1 MVSAPT
7 RAPSLNLTPSSS
19 RPEET
24 KNRSAWILPL
34 SPTTSSSASHGWINM
49 ILPSDGRIPPSPS
62 ILRTANSTVLTMA
75 KQFPFTHG
83 HKPQSTTP
91 AQSSTPLLP
100 SNNRSIHVLQIPR
113 RKLLEEYSNPVP
125 ILNPILSP
133 SLALNPNPAPNP
145 TLTPNPSPRPLERPL
160 KYPSLDQRP
169 SPLLSSNLGHN
180 SISCHSPKLPKLP
193 NSHPQMFKNQPTQI
207 SA

>member
-1 MVSAPT
+1 MKFC
-7 RAPSLNLTPSSS
+7 RNS
-19 RPEET
+19 R
-24 KNRSAWILPL
+24 NF
-34 SPTTSSSASHGWINM
+34 
-49 ILPSDGRIPPSPS
+49 
-62 ILRTANSTVLTMA
+62 ANSPNAIVFNLPDAFSWFQPLLAMA
-75 KQFPFTHG
+75 EDPEKMMPTKFTSFQTFTESLMSTYGDPNLCTHG